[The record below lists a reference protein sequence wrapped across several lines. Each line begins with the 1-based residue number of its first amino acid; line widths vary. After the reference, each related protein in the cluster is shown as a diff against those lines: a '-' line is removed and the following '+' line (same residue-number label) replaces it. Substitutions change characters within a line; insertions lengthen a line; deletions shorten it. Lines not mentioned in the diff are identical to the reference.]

1 MYAVSVDFS
10 HEVVP
15 SDTTNKIQ
23 EQSSTMLEQHPLM
36 SISLQEKISQPEP
49 MSPYS
54 NETGSST
61 ERGKKMNV
69 LLSKLTLY

>member
-49 MSPYS
+49 MSPQS

-61 ERGKKMNV
+61 ERGKK
-69 LLSKLTLY
+69 

>member
-23 EQSSTMLEQHPLM
+23 EQSRTMPEQQPS

-49 MSPYS
+49 MSPQS

-61 ERGKKMNV
+61 ERGKK
-69 LLSKLTLY
+69 